1 MYNMGKNVCCITIR
15 YKHTNNIIKRIKV
28 KQGPSKTRSYAIK
41 NSWLSGTFFC
51 SLWFVWLSSFD
62 YRAAVLF
69 SCIVSFSIA
78 YQLHVCSS
86 DGCQWWTVATP
97 HRSDVLYYPW
107 WSVDAVPSCGG
118 VETSRGQEFW
128 QGQSVGLLSPC
139 CPTTTP

>member
-1 MYNMGKNVCCITIR
+1 MCCIAIL
-15 YKHTNNIIKRIKV
+15 YILLDTNNIIKRIKV
-28 KQGPSKTRSYAIK
+28 KQCPSNTRSYARVSRMKKKQLTFGNIF
-41 NSWLSGTFFC
+41 LIHLIRLIGEFRFSGCC
-51 SLWFVWLSSFD
+51 SLFA
-62 YRAAVLF
+62 YRQ
-69 SCIVSFSIA
+69 FSIA

-128 QGQSVGLLSPC
+128 RGQSVGLPASC
-139 CPTTTP
+139 CPIATP